1 MSISIWIP
9 CDPGLQ
15 CCAPLA
21 VSTWETG
28 VSDRWYLTAAGPRA
42 IRTDTRCGG
51 QPVGG
56 SASPLPAEAGGTLR
70 AAQRE
75 DLSASASQLQTLL
88 GLLLQDLRLTTD
100 RPVLICCV
108 ASFIPSRLFH
118 EEKKKSQNTLSSGN
132 KPARIFIL
140 FLFSVTVTSP
150 CLALSLAVCTS
161 KLNIVFCS
169 HVLVPSG
176 FFRLQGLVQGPDF
189 T

>member
-1 MSISIWIP
+1 MGNQW
-9 CDPGLQ
+9 
-15 CCAPLA
+15 
-21 VSTWETG
+21 
-28 VSDRWYLTAAGPRA
+28 
-42 IRTDTRCGG
+42 
-51 QPVGG
+51 GG
-56 SASPLPAEAGGTLR
+56 SASPMPAEAGGTLC

-88 GLLLQDLRLTTD
+88 GLLLQDLHLITD
-100 RPVLICCV
+100 RGVLICCV
-108 ASFIPSRLFH
+108 ASFIPSHVFH
-118 EEKKKSQNTLSSGN
+118 EEKKNKSQNTLSNGN

-150 CLALSLAVCTS
+150 CLPLSLTVCTS

-169 HVLVPSG
+169 HILVPSG